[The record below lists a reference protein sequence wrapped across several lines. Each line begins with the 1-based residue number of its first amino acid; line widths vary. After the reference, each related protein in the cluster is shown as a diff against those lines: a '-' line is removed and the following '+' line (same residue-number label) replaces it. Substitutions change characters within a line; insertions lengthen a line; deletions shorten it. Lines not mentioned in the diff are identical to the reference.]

1 MESAIVLSAPER
13 LLFSHL
19 TLKLPICNFDAKTG
33 ILCANCE
40 AKLKSGQISKA
51 EIEASKALVSH
62 SDHNT
67 LLNKAELTRAYD
79 TGGAYVL
86 EFVTPEFQ
94 HLRDDQTLRS
104 ALEGS
109 LKAKVWF
116 VQKGS
121 SDRKFLEDLLHPVKV
136 LTVNTVWHPDGTK
149 RTKVIVPS
157 RRMERQIG
165 DFDKLRSAAKKARG
179 IDLLLETE
187 REALVHVGS

>member
-1 MESAIVLSAPER
+1 M
-13 LLFSHL
+13 

-33 ILCANCE
+33 ILCSNCE
-40 AKLKSGQISKA
+40 AKLKSGEITRA
-51 EIEASKALVSH
+51 EIDASRALVAH
-62 SDHNT
+62 SEHGT
-67 LLNKAELTRAYD
+67 RLSKAELTRAYE

-94 HLRDDQTLRS
+94 QLRDDQAFRSEIEGTLK
-104 ALEGS
+104 G
-109 LKAKVWF
+109 KVWLI
-116 VQKGS
+116 QKGS
-121 SDRKFLEDLLHPVKV
+121 SDRKFLEDLVYPVKV

-187 REALVHVGS
+187 REALVRVGS

>member
-1 MESAIVLSAPER
+1 
-13 LLFSHL
+13 L

-40 AKLKSGQISKA
+40 AKLKSGQISRA

-62 SDHNT
+62 SEHNA

-94 HLRDDQTLRS
+94 HLRDDQTIRS
-104 ALEGS
+104 ALEGA
-109 LKAKVWF
+109 LKAKVWL

-121 SDRKFLEDLLHPVKV
+121 SDRKFLEDLIHPVKV
-136 LTVNTVWHPDGTK
+136 LTVNTVFNIDGTK

-179 IDLLLETE
+179 IELLLETE
-187 REALVHVGS
+187 REALARAGY